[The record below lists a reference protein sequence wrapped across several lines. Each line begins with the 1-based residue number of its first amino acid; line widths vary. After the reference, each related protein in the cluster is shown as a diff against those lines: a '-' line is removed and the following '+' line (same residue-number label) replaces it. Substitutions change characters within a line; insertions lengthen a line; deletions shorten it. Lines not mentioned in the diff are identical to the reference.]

1 MPQRCQQG
9 SARARVLLAAVHSSF
24 PPPRS
29 RKASRQSSAIPSAAQ
44 VQGQPTAPLLQAG
57 AACSSLLGTLLALF
71 STVPDIQ
78 FSHFITEFWAGG
90 PKRCDVQRGLARRPW
105 GGSGCRHAGRFT
117 SKPLAQRRT
126 KDQGAKENT
135 SRWVG
140 RQSSCPESRG
150 GGGDRPSPWAAR
162 RVQNKGRAYARKRW
176 GAIAY
181 LPSLMGI
188 MRHTTAS
195 AAPSHTCG
203 GERAF
208 GEGGPQDAATG
219 GVARKPPLA
228 LVPAMVGQPGAA
240 AANFAG

>member
-1 MPQRCQQG
+1 MAPSCPKKTASCFSFTQILQPGRFSSGGCMPQRCQQG

-150 GGGDRPSPWAAR
+150 GGVIAPPRGLRAVFRTRAGLMRGKGGAQSP
-162 RVQNKGRAYARKRW
+162 
-176 GAIAY
+176 
-181 LPSLMGI
+181 
-188 MRHTTAS
+188 
-195 AAPSHTCG
+195 TCH
-203 GERAF
+203 
-208 GEGGPQDAATG
+208 P
-219 GVARKPPLA
+219 
-228 LVPAMVGQPGAA
+228 
-240 AANFAG
+240 